1 MSKNIAVNNS
11 LAKDHAERIRREAAK
26 IEEISL
32 NRTNGQVDA
41 GYTAITDVKRCYEK
55 LDAIK
60 KRLQHNLEKDCANI
74 ARVADV
80 WKKEDKEIAI
90 QFTLSYE
97 NMRDRE
103 GII

>member
-1 MSKNIAVNNS
+1 MSKNIAVNNA

-80 WKKEDKEIAI
+80 WKKEDKKVA
-90 QFTLSYE
+90 SYLTVPFE
-97 NMRDRE
+97 DIGNSKLKR
-103 GII
+103 

>member
-26 IEEISL
+26 IEEVSL
-32 NRTNGQVDA
+32 KRSNEQADV
-41 GYTAITDVKRCYEK
+41 GYTAITDAKRCHEK
-55 LDAIK
+55 LDTIK

-80 WKKEDKEIAI
+80 WKKEDKKVA
-90 QFTLSYE
+90 SYLTVPFE
-97 NMRDRE
+97 DIGNSNVKR
-103 GII
+103 

>member
-11 LAKDHAERIRREAAK
+11 LAKDHAERIRRSVTK
-26 IEEISL
+26 LGNTSL
-32 NRTNGQVDA
+32 GKSQHVHSE
-41 GYTAITDVKRCYEK
+41 GYTAIKDAEICYKTLSNIVPHLQQK
-55 LDAIK
+55 LE
-60 KRLQHNLEKDCANI
+60 QDCANI

>member
-11 LAKDHAERIRREAAK
+11 LAKDHAERIRRSVTKLGDASLGRAK
-26 IEEISL
+26 HVHSE
-32 NRTNGQVDA
+32 
-41 GYTAITDVKRCYEK
+41 GYTAIK
-55 LDAIK
+55 DA
-60 KRLQHNLEKDCANI
+60 ANI